1 MKKFKLP
8 TNVTRT
14 FHKVGFGLKKHSPEI
29 LVAAGVIGIASS
41 FVMACKA
48 AMDTGEILEEAKEQV
63 EAIKETE
70 FVVETIEDKA
80 VADHNRSKALT
91 AVYAKTGFE
100 LAKIYAPSVIIC
112 TLSVGALLT
121 SNNILRQRNIALTA
135 AYSSLH
141 KGFKMYR
148 NNVVERFGEELDHEL
163 RYNIKAREIETTKV
177 DENGVE
183 QTIKEIVDSYDPR
196 EISEFA
202 VFFDELC
209 PNYEKDSEY
218 NKTFLLRM
226 QSWANEKLNAK
237 GYLFLNEVYDMI
249 GIPRT
254 KEGQIVGWVKDS
266 DRGDGYVDFG
276 IFNSEKQ
283 QAIDFVNGRERA
295 ILLDF
300 NVDGPI
306 LDELRFFRAR

>member
-1 MKKFKLP
+1 MKKIKLP
-8 TNVTRT
+8 TTMTRA
-14 FHKVGFGLKKHSPEI
+14 FHKVGFTLKKRSPEI

-48 AMDTGEILEEAKEQV
+48 TMKTGEILEDAKEQV
-63 EAIKETE
+63 TAIKETV
-70 FVVETIEDKA
+70 VVEDETHDIEE
-80 VADHNRSKALT
+80 VEHELSKQLT
-91 AVYAKTGFE
+91 MTYVKTGVE
-100 LAKIYAPSVIIC
+100 LAKVYAPSVIIC
-112 TLSVGALLT
+112 SLSVGALLT

-148 NNVVERFGEELDHEL
+148 KNVIERFGEELDHEL

-183 QTIKEIVDSYDPR
+183 QTVKEIVDAYDPR

-202 VFFDELC
+202 VFFDEYC
-209 PNYEKDSEY
+209 PNFEKDPGY
-218 NKTFLLRM
+218 NKAFLIRM
-226 QSWANEKLNAK
+226 QSWANEKLDSK
-237 GYLFLNEVYDMI
+237 GYVFLNEVYDML
-249 GIPRT
+249 GLPRT
-254 KEGQIVGWVKDS
+254 KEGQIVGWVKNGD
-266 DRGDGYVDFG
+266 GDGYIDFG
-276 IFNSEKQ
+276 IFNSDKEKC
-283 QAIDFVNGRERA
+283 IDFVNARENA

-306 LDELRFFRAR
+306 LDYLRYFRTR